1 MPAFASLDVVA
12 LVGIFV
18 YCGGGLIWRWI
29 RGIRELRDI
38 GEIGSNKITQ
48 TEKMLVVFFAF
59 ALVLVIVPEFIYF
72 KDIYPAHFRSN
83 TMFKLGYEAFIL
95 FSIVTGYAISSYIFR
110 QHTSRIM
117 NHESGIMKGARVI
130 FFLFLLPQLILVS
143 IYPIFSVR
151 SYFNS
156 LKRYEGID
164 GLGWLRRE
172 YPTDYS
178 AIKWLNSQNIQCP
191 ISNIQCDRVA
201 IVEADG
207 DSYTDF
213 ARVSAFTGRPTIIG
227 WAVHEWLWRGT
238 YDAVAPRR
246 EEVRQIYESEDIVL
260 TASLL
265 NKYSVHYVIVGK
277 LEREKYKSLQEWK
290 FGQLGREIFRAGGT
304 IIYIIEEPIDKER
317 GA

>member
-1 MPAFASLDVVA
+1 M
-12 LVGIFV
+12 
-18 YCGGGLIWRWI
+18 
-29 RGIRELRDI
+29 
-38 GEIGSNKITQ
+38 
-48 TEKMLVVFFAF
+48 
-59 ALVLVIVPEFIYF
+59 
-72 KDIYPAHFRSN
+72 
-83 TMFKLGYEAFIL
+83 
-95 FSIVTGYAISSYIFR
+95 
-110 QHTSRIM
+110 
-117 NHESGIMKGARVI
+117 
-130 FFLFLLPQLILVS
+130 
-143 IYPIFSVR
+143 
-151 SYFNS
+151 
-156 LKRYEGID
+156 
-164 GLGWLRRE
+164 
-172 YPTDYS
+172 
-178 AIKWLNSQNIQCP
+178 
-191 ISNIQCDRVA
+191 
-201 IVEADG
+201 EADG

>member
-1 MPAFASLDVVA
+1 MTSLPFLVHFKSFVTGVAVNCPPAFLANMKFGRSCLRGSRVPAFASLDVVA

-95 FSIVTGYAISSYIFR
+95 FSIVAGYTIVQAIGGMR
-110 QHTSRIM
+110 GSR
-117 NHESGIMKGARVI
+117 GKRGAVI

-156 LKRYEGID
+156 LKYRELTDWGGCD
-164 GLGWLRRE
+164 GSIPL
-172 YPTDYS
+172 
-178 AIKWLNSQNIQCP
+178 
-191 ISNIQCDRVA
+191 
-201 IVEADG
+201 
-207 DSYTDF
+207 
-213 ARVSAFTGRPTIIG
+213 TI
-227 WAVHEWLWRGT
+227 L
-238 YDAVAPRR
+238 P
-246 EEVRQIYESEDIVL
+246 
-260 TASLL
+260 
-265 NKYSVHYVIVGK
+265 
-277 LEREKYKSLQEWK
+277 
-290 FGQLGREIFRAGGT
+290 
-304 IIYIIEEPIDKER
+304 
-317 GA
+317 